1 MDESQIEDSPKESP
15 EQAADDGDIEVASKS
30 DINIESLLAGIPI
43 PTNTIVINDWQEHF
57 KNFQFNKKIVSA
69 YQNISNVKSNSLVSG
84 NTAHI
89 DPNENMNIED
99 LNVHQISQKTFDR
112 NDIIKTILSDIEE
125 EPHRILMAT
134 YKSETAKEISTL
146 TDALLWIMEYH
157 FGISKIGDISLA
169 SDDTLR
175 EMLF

>member
-1 MDESQIEDSPKESP
+1 
-15 EQAADDGDIEVASKS
+15 
-30 DINIESLLAGIPI
+30 
-43 PTNTIVINDWQEHF
+43 
-57 KNFQFNKKIVSA
+57 
-69 YQNISNVKSNSLVSG
+69 
-84 NTAHI
+84 
-89 DPNENMNIED
+89 MNIED
-99 LNVHQISQKTFDR
+99 LNIHQISQKTFDR
-112 NDIIKTILSDIEE
+112 KDIIKTILSDIEE